1 MAKRYYIS
9 RIVGNGTHET
19 PYTSELRDYIYAN
32 WPNEPHFIKQVM
44 PSGNIIMWCFHKY
57 DLSQACHDDVMAN
70 VPQAFAFPE
79 GALDRQ
85 LSSIA
90 PNLRNAMRNKLEGI
104 GFDFGWATLTNTV
117 RDVLEY
123 IAHSIQLAEW
133 AKVTISNKNFDLNKT
148 AADIPIEKRQ
158 IVNQHLQD
166 LGVDTSWIT
175 STTTIKEIVARVQ
188 LNRYG
193 SNFKRWFFHD
203 EDTE

>member
-1 MAKRYYIS
+1 MKRYYIS
-9 RIVGNGTHET
+9 RVIGNGTHET
-19 PYTSELRDYIYAN
+19 PYTSELRRYIYAN
-32 WPNEPHFIKQVM
+32 FPNEPHFIKQVM
-44 PSGNIIMWCFHKY
+44 PSGNIFGWCLHKY
-57 DLSQACHDDVMAN
+57 DLSQSAHDAVMAN
-70 VPQAFAFPE
+70 LTGIFSFPE

-85 LSSIA
+85 LSTIL
-90 PNLRNAMRNKLEGI
+90 PNIRNAIRNKLEAI

-133 AKVTISNKNFDLNKT
+133 AEVTILNKNFNLNKT
-148 AADIPIEKRQ
+148 VADVPVEKRQ
-158 IVNQHLQD
+158 LVNQHLQD

-175 STTTIKEIVARVQ
+175 STTTIKEMVARVQ

-193 SNFKRWFFHD
+193 TKLKRWFFHD